1 MPTRRTS
8 KASIGRPAAPPW
20 RQLLF
25 SLFFVGFVAGGL
37 YFGYVFYNTLRAAF
51 GQSPITLPSG
61 GPSLPG
67 LPNWPSLPFSSRGA
81 EPPAP
86 TPVPVKKGERVN
98 VLLLGIDK
106 RPSESGPTRTD
117 TMIVV
122 SLDPQSKTAAMLSIP
137 RDLWVKIPD
146 LAAKGITE
154 ERINTAYVY
163 GEVYN
168 YPGGG
173 PALAMKTVQLN
184 LGIPLHHY
192 AVIDFKGFETLID
205 ALGGVTIDVETPI
218 QDDQYP
224 DDKFGYQSVYIPA
237 GVQHMDGQTA
247 LIYARARHKGS
258 DFDRAH
264 RQQKLLLALR
274 DQALRLNLLTKLVPL
289 FNALKDT
296 VQTDIGLGDLR
307 TLAPIAVQIDTEN
320 ITNRVIDDSL
330 TTSWITPGG
339 ADVLL
344 PKQPEIR
351 QLVQEMFFT
360 AAPTESGSQPP
371 QSSELRAR
379 LQAEGARLE
388 LQNGTMTKG
397 LAAQTQAYLE
407 SQGYQVVSIGDA
419 QRSDY
424 QETVLL
430 YYSDKPY
437 TQEQLIKLFNI
448 RPANVRSG
456 AAPRRD
462 VDIRLILGTNVQL
475 PGQ

>member
-1 MPTRRTS
+1 MPTHRHTS

-25 SLFFVGFVAGGL
+25 SLFFVAFVAGGL
-37 YFGYVFYNTLRAAF
+37 YFGYVFYATLRASF
-51 GQSPITLPSG
+51 GQSPLNLPSG

-67 LPNWPSLPFSSRGA
+67 LPSWPFVSSRGPEA
-81 EPPAP
+81 PTP

-98 VLLLGIDK
+98 VLLMGVDQ
-106 RPSESGPTRTD
+106 RPSEKGPTRTD
-117 TMIVV
+117 TIIVV
-122 SLDPQSKTAAMLSIP
+122 TMDPQSKTAGMLSIP

-146 LAAKGITE
+146 LGDKGITE
-154 ERINTAYVY
+154 ERLNTAYYY
-163 GEVYN
+163 GELYN

-173 PALAMKTVQLN
+173 PALAMKTIQLN

-192 AVIDFKGFETLID
+192 ALIDFKGFEKIID
-205 ALGGVTIDVETPI
+205 TLGGVTIDVETAI
-218 QDDQYP
+218 QDDEYP

-237 GVQHMDGQTA
+237 GVQHMDGKTA

-289 FNALKDT
+289 FNTLKDT
-296 VQTDIGLGDLR
+296 LKTDIDLGDLR
-307 TLAPIAVQIDTEN
+307 SLAPIAVQVDTQN
-320 ITNRVIDDSL
+320 ITSRVIDNSL
-330 TTSWITPGG
+330 TTPWITPGG

-344 PKQPEIR
+344 PKQAEIR

-360 AAPTESGSQPP
+360 AAPTASGSQPP
-371 QSSELRAR
+371 QSSEQRER

-388 LQNGTMTKG
+388 LQNGTTIKG
-397 LAAQTQAYLE
+397 LAAQTKAYLE
-407 SQGYQVVSIGDA
+407 SQGYQVVSSGDA

-437 TQEQLIKLFNI
+437 TQEQLIKLFDI

-456 AAPRRD
+456 AAPRLD

-475 PGQ
+475 P

>member
-1 MPTRRTS
+1 
-8 KASIGRPAAPPW
+8 
-20 RQLLF
+20 
-25 SLFFVGFVAGGL
+25 
-37 YFGYVFYNTLRAAF
+37 
-51 GQSPITLPSG
+51 
-61 GPSLPG
+61 
-67 LPNWPSLPFSSRGA
+67 
-81 EPPAP
+81 
-86 TPVPVKKGERVN
+86 
-98 VLLLGIDK
+98 
-106 RPSESGPTRTD
+106 
-117 TMIVV
+117 MIVV